1 MQHQDWENIVFNK
14 KSEQLAKEENLRK
27 HNAPGTAKFR
37 ELDSEDP
44 PALEKVKNS
53 TSMAIQKA
61 RQAKKMTQK
70 DLANLLN
77 IQASVISEYESGNAT
92 PNRQLLS
99 KISKVLGVKIV

>member
-53 TSMAIQKA
+53 TSRAIQKA